1 MADIL
6 WAAAVVAAILIAT
19 VGLGFILVLLLG
31 LGERVS
37 ARLLHIHGTRIT
49 PGWAEDDLPLA
60 ENSPHLRNGV
70 TRL

>member
-19 VGLGFILVLLLG
+19 VGLGFLLVLLLG
-31 LGERVS
+31 FGERVS
-37 ARLLHIHGTRIT
+37 AKILQPSTNRIT
-49 PGWAEDDLPLA
+49 PGWSKGDALPKGA
-60 ENSPHLRNGV
+60 KQLRNGV